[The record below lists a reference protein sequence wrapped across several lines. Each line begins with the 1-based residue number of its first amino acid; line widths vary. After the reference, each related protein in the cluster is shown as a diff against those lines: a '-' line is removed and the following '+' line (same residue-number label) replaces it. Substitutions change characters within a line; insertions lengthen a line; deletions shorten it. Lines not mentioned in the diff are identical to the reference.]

1 VDGTG
6 IEVYWGGPD
15 EFAKFVESEIVKW
28 SNLAK
33 EAGIQPQ

>member
-6 IEVYWGGPD
+6 IEVYWGGRD